1 MMIGIDMKI
10 NPADHA
16 KIPQW
21 EKDFLWKPFSEDEV
35 KENIKAIQK
44 ESVKS
49 GSILFH
55 NEDGTFQV
63 ITFRAKK
70 INEAQPQEVAIRIK
84 HARKNAPLTF
94 DDKID
99 LLERFVA
106 ENGKE
111 PGDEDVF
118 EGFHVGTFY
127 KSILKNRDK
136 FQSVVD
142 IVENNETE
150 ESTKEETKAPEPEPE
165 KEEEEEIKEEKPTK
179 KGKKNAAKKN

>member
-1 MMIGIDMKI
+1 MIGIDMKI

-21 EKDFLWKPFSEDEV
+21 EKDFLWKPFSEEEV

-55 NEDGTFQV
+55 NEDGTYSV

-70 INEAQPQEVAIRIK
+70 INEPQEQEVAIRIK
-84 HARKNAPLTF
+84 HARKNAPLSF

-111 PGDEDVF
+111 PGDEDTF
-118 EGFHVGTFY
+118 EGFHIGTFY

-136 FQSVVD
+136 FQAVVD
-142 IVENNETE
+142 IVENGEEGEKKE
-150 ESTKEETKAPEPEPE
+150 ESDEPEEEKQEPEPE
-165 KEEEEEIKEEKPTK
+165 AKEEEQKEVPVK
-179 KGKKNAAKKN
+179 KSKKNAKKE

>member
-1 MMIGIDMKI
+1 MIGIDMKI

-21 EKDFLWKPFSEDEV
+21 EKDYLWHPFSEDEV
-35 KENIKAIQK
+35 KENIRAIQK
-44 ESVKS
+44 ESIKS

-55 NEDGTFQV
+55 NEDGTFST

-70 INEAQPQEVAIRIK
+70 INDAQEQDVAIRIK
-84 HARKNAPLTF
+84 HARKNTPLTF

-111 PGDEDVF
+111 PGDDDVF
-118 EGFHVGTFY
+118 EGFHIGTFY

-136 FQSVVD
+136 FQAVVD
-142 IVENNETE
+142 IVENTDGEEKKEEVEEHEKEIE
-150 ESTKEETKAPEPEPE
+150 ESDEQE
-165 KEEEEEIKEEKPTK
+165 KEEKPAK
-179 KGKKNAAKKN
+179 KQKKNAKKD

>member
-1 MMIGIDMKI
+1 MIGIDMKI

-21 EKDFLWKPFSEDEV
+21 ENDYLWHPFSAEEV
-35 KENIKAIQK
+35 NENIKAIQK
-44 ESVKS
+44 ESIKS

-55 NEDGTFQV
+55 NEDGTFSN

-70 INEAQPQEVAIRIK
+70 INDAQGQDVAIRIK
-84 HARKNAPLTF
+84 HERKNTPLSF

-99 LLERFVA
+99 LLERFVS

-118 EGFHVGTFY
+118 EDFHIGTFY

-136 FQSVVD
+136 FQAVVD
-142 IVENNETE
+142 IVVNNEGEEKAEATEESDEQETE
-150 ESTKEETKAPEPEPE
+150 E
-165 KEEEEEIKEEKPTK
+165 KPVK
-179 KGKKNAAKKN
+179 KQKNAKKD

>member
-1 MMIGIDMKI
+1 MIGIDMKI

-21 EKDFLWKPFSEDEV
+21 EEAYLWHSFSAEEV
-35 KENIKAIQK
+35 MENIKAIQK
-44 ESVKS
+44 ESIKS

-55 NEDGTFQV
+55 NDNGTFST

-70 INEAQPQEVAIRIK
+70 INDAQEQDVSIRIR
-84 HARKNAPLTF
+84 HERKNAPLSF

-99 LLERFVA
+99 LLERFVS

-111 PGDEDVF
+111 PGDEDIF
-118 EGFHVGTFY
+118 EDFHIGTFY

-136 FQSVVD
+136 FQAVVD
-142 IVENNETE
+142 IVANNEGEEKVETEKATE
-150 ESTKEETKAPEPEPE
+150 ESDEQE
-165 KEEEEEIKEEKPTK
+165 KEEKPVK
-179 KGKKNAAKKN
+179 KQKNAKKD